1 MKAVKPL
8 LLLFCFTFL
17 SCQSIVGC
25 LLKIEAKIVDRNL
38 NNGII
43 SQLYEDYVEVTIVN
57 ASDEYYYIK
66 EFTIEGNLPPG
77 ITATP
82 DGTKL
87 YLDGRPT
94 LAGTYDFNVTL
105 ILTDY
110 NDENSSDRIC
120 GNTVSKSF
128 QITIY

>member
-1 MKAVKPL
+1 MD
-8 LLLFCFTFL
+8 C
-17 SCQSIVGC
+17 I
-25 LLKIEAKIVDRNL
+25 LKIEPQIVEKNL
-38 NNGII
+38 NNGIV
-43 SQLYEDYVEVTIVN
+43 SQLYEDYVAVTIVN
-57 ASDEYYYIK
+57 APDDNYYIK
-66 EFTIEGNLPPG
+66 DFSIEGNLPPG

-110 NDENSSDRIC
+110 DDETNNDNLC
-120 GNTVSKSF
+120 GNTISKPF